1 MKRID
6 ETVLN
11 DILEGRTARKTN
23 EKMGNKEGGTN
34 ATLDGK
40 PEDESEVEGEAE
52 LDAEDTLEAVSKDAV
67 MSPVM
72 QQVDKVGQ
80 AAKELAKRRKK
91 QKSAATFE
99 PDDDIEEEGE
109 MTRWKRDLEKKHPG
123 AWAKAWKDADD
134 PKKVAAAKKKVA
146 AADKRDAAEY
156 AALHRDDE
164 GKIDASK
171 KNEKSLAEGPKIGP
185 KTPAEDTQ
193 DRIRKTRRMRPWS
206 GKYDNE
212 PRQNNLP
219 FPPSLRQKKDMHT
232 MPSQAT
238 LDKPEPGR
246 DAFEKSEKEDADEMS
261 DPGKIDASK
270 KNGDWIKKAVN
281 PKNKGACTPM
291 TKGTCTPA
299 RKALAKRFKK
309 AGRKGKKEG
318 GTGWQGKV

>member
-52 LDAEDTLEAVSKDAV
+52 LDAEDTMEAVSKDAV
-67 MSPVM
+67 MSPEM
-72 QQVDKVGQ
+72 KAIQAIADK
-80 AAKELAKRRKK
+80 KKKDSRK
-91 QKSAATFE
+91 
-99 PDDDIEEEGE
+99 DDDIEEEGE
-109 MTRWKRDLEKKHPG
+109 MTDFIKDVNKRHKKDPKNNISWKAAMR
-123 AWAKAWKDADD
+123 DADD
-134 PKKVAAAKKKVA
+134 PKKVAAAKKMVA

-193 DRIRKTRRMRPWS
+193 DRIRKTRRPRRWS

-219 FPPSLRQKKDMHT
+219 FPSNLRQEKDRRPNT

-238 LDKPEPGR
+238 LAKPEPGR
-246 DAFEKSEKEDADEMS
+246 DAFEKSEKEKEDADEMS
-261 DPGKIDASK
+261 EPGKIDASK

-309 AGRKGKKEG
+309 AGRKEKKEG

>member
-52 LDAEDTLEAVSKDAV
+52 LDAEDTMEAVSKDAV
-67 MSPVM
+67 MSPEM
-72 QQVDKVGQ
+72 KAIQAIADK
-80 AAKELAKRRKK
+80 KKKDSRK
-91 QKSAATFE
+91 
-99 PDDDIEEEGE
+99 DDDIEEEGE

-171 KNEKSLAEGPKIGP
+171 KNEKSSAEGPKIGP

-193 DRIRKTRRMRPWS
+193 DRIRKTRRMRRWS

-309 AGRKGKKEG
+309 AGRKEKKEG